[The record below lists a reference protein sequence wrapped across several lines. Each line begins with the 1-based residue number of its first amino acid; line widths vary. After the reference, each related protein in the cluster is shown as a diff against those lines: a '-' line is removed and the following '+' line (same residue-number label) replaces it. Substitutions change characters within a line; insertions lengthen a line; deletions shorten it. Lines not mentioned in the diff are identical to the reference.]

1 MKALKY
7 ILYGLVIAAAAGL
20 LAYQGL
26 VTKTLDS
33 SNLTKGILIIV
44 GALIGMLKPRKNR
57 TVSNKKATYQS
68 AYSEHIQ
75 NAFFDEPKLEKQF
88 YNAVHDYNCSRPAA
102 AIAKLEKLRKQ
113 CQRSA
118 DLRAVTVFMGLCY
131 DDMGLYTKAIEQY
144 TAALHIRPNSSLYSN
159 MGLCH
164 HRSGQPEKA
173 EECYRN
179 AIALDPK
186 NAFAHNNL
194 ATHYFRQGDYE
205 TALKCAEDAIAVNSH
220 MPQALSCAAICC
232 ALLDDQ
238 EGYEKYYRQ
247 AVANGY
253 DGHKIKNAIDAL
265 NPNT

>member
-7 ILYGLVIAAAAGL
+7 ILYSLVILGAAGL

-26 VTKTLDS
+26 VTNELDS
-33 SNLTKGILIIV
+33 GNLTKGILIIV

-57 TVSNKKATYQS
+57 TVSNKKAAYQNV
-68 AYSEHIQ
+68 YSEHIQ

-102 AIAKLEKLRKQ
+102 AISRLEKLRKQ

-118 DLRAVTVFMGLCY
+118 DLRAVTVFTALCY
-131 DDMGLYTKAIEQY
+131 DDMGLYSKAIEQY
-144 TAALHIRPNSSLYSN
+144 TAALHIRQNSSLYSN

-164 HRSGQPEKA
+164 HRMGQPEKA
-173 EECYRN
+173 EACYRN
-179 AIALDPK
+179 AITLDP
-186 NAFAHNNL
+186 NNTFAHNNL

-205 TALKCAEDAIAVNSH
+205 TALKCAEDAIAVNKQ

-232 ALLDDQ
+232 ALLGDQ
-238 EGYEKYYRQ
+238 DSYETYYRQ

-253 DGHKIKNAIDAL
+253 DGRKIKNAIDVL
-265 NPNT
+265 NPTT